1 MIKVCPKCG
10 YQNDEDAIYC
20 LQCLEDLKN
29 VLPGEEVKINSTEF
43 TGYNTNNMSPLGYS
57 LQYEHYNDDVSISAW
72 IGISI
77 ALGIPI
83 INIIVLIWI
92 LTSSSTNRTLK
103 NYAIA
108 QFILM
113 CIGIVL
119 TGLLLLIR

>member
-29 VLPGEEVKINSTEF
+29 VLPGEEVKINFTEF

-57 LQYEHYNDDVSISAW
+57 LQYEHYNDDISIGAW